1 MEDLEL
7 QILFRCYKLS
17 PLGSS
22 SVLAVCGAIY
32 FDLASRDHLTKGVRL
47 VRWMAAFLA
56 IRDPQNFLR
65 TKHDI
70 IISRIGLYLRYAIS
84 DERFSTVWMTS
95 NLREDDGGVSS
106 VCLILESNVRRCT
119 YFPHQFQ

>member
-47 VRWMAAFLA
+47 VRWMAASLA
-56 IRDPQNFLR
+56 IRDPQNFSR
-65 TKHDI
+65 TKHDANYFENWLI
-70 IISRIGLYLRYAIS
+70 FALR
-84 DERFSTVWMTS
+84 
-95 NLREDDGGVSS
+95 
-106 VCLILESNVRRCT
+106 
-119 YFPHQFQ
+119 H